1 MDKDINV
8 LWDDILKNIEETM
21 PEGTAD
27 LWLKTCVPLSVMN
40 DVLVIDVPNVFVKE
54 QISKRFQNVIED
66 VLMDKGYAQSLEL
79 KVASE
84 ARKDEQQRAERAAQ
98 HTGTPPRSG
107 LNPNYI

>member
-1 MDKDINV
+1 MVDKDINV

-54 QISKRFQNVIED
+54 HISKRFQNLI
-66 VLMDKGYAQSLEL
+66 
-79 KVASE
+79 
-84 ARKDEQQRAERAAQ
+84 
-98 HTGTPPRSG
+98 
-107 LNPNYI
+107 